1 MITRAIIQNLKNDL
15 LHSNKIIV
23 LYGARQTGKTTLADQ
38 IISSFEGRV
47 LKINA
52 HELKYIDIFSSRDFN
67 KMNLLVDGQDLLFID
82 EAQRIPDIGINLK
95 ILHDALPELKI
106 LVTGSSSFDLAG
118 KISEPLTGRT
128 ITYTLYPFSLAEI
141 RTQKSIFE
149 IMDNFENLLIYGM
162 YPGVHLITNAMGKEK
177 QLTELSTA
185 YLFKDIFELS
195 SVRNP
200 SVFRQLLRLLA
211 FQTGSEVSIPELSR
225 NLNISQETVNNYIDL
240 LEKAF
245 IIFRLGGYS
254 RNLRKEVTKR
264 NKIYFWDTGIRNSVI
279 NNFSHFE
286 YRTDTGALWENFII
300 AERLKYQA
308 YSNINVNPYFWRT
321 YTGAEVDY
329 IEERNGKLSAFEI
342 KLKNKRASAP
352 KTWIE
357 NYGNDFSIIHPDN
370 FHEFLL

>member
-1 MITRAIIQNLKNDL
+1 MITRAIFQNLKNDL
-15 LHSNKIIV
+15 LHSGKIIV
-23 LYGARQTGKTTLADQ
+23 LYGARQTGKTTLANQ

-52 HELKYIDIFSSRDFN
+52 DELKYIDIFSSRDFN
-67 KMNLLVDGQDLLFID
+67 KMNLLVDGNDLLFID
-82 EAQRIPDIGINLK
+82 EAQRIPEIGINLK
-95 ILHDALPELKI
+95 ILHDALPDLKI
-106 LVTGSSSFDLAG
+106 LVTGSSSFDLSG

-128 ITYTLYPFSLAEI
+128 ITYTLYPFSISEI

-149 IMDNFENLLIYGM
+149 IKDNLENLMIYGM
-162 YPGVHLITNAMGKEK
+162 YPGIHLLSNALNKEK

-185 YLFKDIFELS
+185 YLLKDVFELS

-200 SVFRQLLRLLA
+200 AVFRQLLRLLA
-211 FQTGSEVSIPELSR
+211 FQAGSEVSIPELSR
-225 NLNISQETVNNYIDL
+225 NLNISQEAVNSYIDL

-245 IIFRLGGYS
+245 IVFRLGGYS

-279 NNFSHFE
+279 NNFSQFE
-286 YRTDTGALWENFII
+286 YRTDKGALWENFFI
-300 AERLKYQA
+300 AERLKYQK
-308 YSNINVNPYFWRT
+308 YRSIHFNYYFWRT

-329 IEERNGKLSAFEI
+329 IEESNGKLTAFEI
-342 KLKNKRASAP
+342 KLKNKNTTAP

-357 NYGNDFSIIHPDN
+357 NYGNDFSLVHPDN
-370 FHEFLL
+370 FYEFLL

>member
-1 MITRAIIQNLKNDL
+1 
-15 LHSNKIIV
+15 
-23 LYGARQTGKTTLADQ
+23 
-38 IISSFEGRV
+38 
-47 LKINA
+47 
-52 HELKYIDIFSSRDFN
+52 
-67 KMNLLVDGQDLLFID
+67 
-82 EAQRIPDIGINLK
+82 
-95 ILHDALPELKI
+95 
-106 LVTGSSSFDLAG
+106 
-118 KISEPLTGRT
+118 
-128 ITYTLYPFSLAEI
+128 
-141 RTQKSIFE
+141 
-149 IMDNFENLLIYGM
+149 M
-162 YPGVHLITNAMGKEK
+162 YPGVHLLTNAMGKEK
-177 QLTELSTA
+177 LLTELSTA

-200 SVFRQLLRLLA
+200 SVFRQLLRMLA

-245 IIFRLGGYS
+245 IVFRLGGYS
-254 RNLRKEVTKR
+254 RNLRKEVTKS
-264 NKIYFWDTGIRNSVI
+264 KIYFWDTGIRNSVI

-286 YRTDTGALWENFII
+286 YRTDTGALWENSII

-342 KLKNKRASAP
+342 KLKNKKSSAT

-357 NYGNDFSIIHPDN
+357 NYGDDFSLIHPAN